1 MEILHQ
7 NNASRAIVEYMACT
21 TLDGLLVFAYAM
33 ISRWILLN
41 SRAAWRSRNGVW
53 PHRGSMRT
61 SHAMPASVI
70 GKMTPSTGCGS

>member
-33 ISRWILLN
+33 VSRRILLN
-41 SRAAWRSRNGVW
+41 SRAAWRSRN
-53 PHRGSMRT
+53 
-61 SHAMPASVI
+61 SV
-70 GKMTPSTGCGS
+70 